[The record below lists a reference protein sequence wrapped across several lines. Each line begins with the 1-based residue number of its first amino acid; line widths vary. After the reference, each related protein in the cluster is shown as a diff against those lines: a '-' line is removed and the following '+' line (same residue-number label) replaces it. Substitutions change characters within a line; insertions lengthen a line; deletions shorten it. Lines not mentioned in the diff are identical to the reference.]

1 MQQIIKHTEVFIM
14 TENKNILKG
23 NKHAELHTVRNKEF
37 YAVIETKTKAKDKFT
52 GKETT
57 RTQTAIVSA
66 EGTRMEAKNE
76 LEAIAKQNGGT
87 VSYFGGFVN

>member
-1 MQQIIKHTEVFIM
+1 M

-37 YAVIETKTKAKDKFT
+37 YAVIETKKKVKDKFT

-57 RTQTAIVSA
+57 RTTTTIESA
-66 EGTRMEAKNE
+66 VGTRIEAKNE
-76 LEAIAKQNGGT
+76 LEAVAKENGGT
-87 VSYFGGFVN
+87 VAYFGGFVN